1 MVRLTK
7 SEIEKRGKMK
17 QVKAFVGCFFIAV
30 SAFLYAT
37 KHVTAAIISSNMNR
51 PDVNYYEGAFKVVGF
66 GINFWIIASL
76 LVGVVLLIS
85 LITQGATFPFKKKQT
100 LEENPHQ

>member
-1 MVRLTK
+1 MNQ
-7 SEIEKRGKMK
+7 I
-17 QVKAFVGCFFIAV
+17 KALVGCFFIAV

-37 KHVTAAIISSNMNR
+37 KHVTAAIISSNINR
-51 PDVNYYEGAFKVVGF
+51 PDVNYYEGAYKIVGF

-85 LITQGATFPFKKKQT
+85 LLTQGAVFPFKKKQT
-100 LEENPHQ
+100 IEENPHQ

>member
-7 SEIEKRGKMK
+7 SEIEKRGRMK